1 MQHPLRALW
10 VRRLQLSAPL
20 EEKRMDK
27 APEVFDWVT
36 ARAGCSAPQ
45 MFILLTERP
54 ESDVRAMQVRLGS
67 GYQIKVNKVS
77 DDKFIV
83 SKLHNEGGFAF
94 GGHAVVVE
102 RTTSG
107 IVAQLT
113 NSQRTKQPFFAAQAS
128 LGPDGRCRYEVSG
141 EEMELWQVSRKALE
155 DLFFQ

>member
-1 MQHPLRALW
+1 
-10 VRRLQLSAPL
+10 
-20 EEKRMDK
+20 MDK

-36 ARAGCSAPQ
+36 ARAECSAPQ
-45 MFILLTERP
+45 MFLLLIERV
-54 ESDVRAMQVRLGS
+54 ESDVKAMQARLDS
-67 GYQIKVNKVS
+67 GYQITVNKVA

-83 SKLHNEGGFAF
+83 SKRHNEGGFAF

-113 NSQRTKQPFFAAQAS
+113 NSQGTKQPFFSAKVL

-141 EEMELWQVSRKALE
+141 EALELWQVSRMALE